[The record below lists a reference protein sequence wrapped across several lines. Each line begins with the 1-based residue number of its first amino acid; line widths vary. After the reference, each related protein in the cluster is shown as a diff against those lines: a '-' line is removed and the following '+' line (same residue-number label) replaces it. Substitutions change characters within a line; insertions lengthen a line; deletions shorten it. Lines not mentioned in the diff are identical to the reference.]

1 MQTPDIWTASVA
13 SWNEEKRPVA
23 VTIRWMT
30 EEL

>member
-1 MQTPDIWTASVA
+1 MPDIWTASVA
-13 SWNEEKRPVA
+13 SQNEEKRPVD